1 MAQIDDGSGPRF
13 GSEGL
18 TIPLQSPNPRLVRSK
33 LGLYYERMPDG
44 SNSLLPNNV
53 KMDELTDLKVY
64 VGIYAADEKIPYSDA
79 LPFSLN

>member
-1 MAQIDDGSGPRF
+1 
-13 GSEGL
+13 
-18 TIPLQSPNPRLVRSK
+18 
-33 LGLYYERMPDG
+33 MPDG